1 VVVLDSVLFKNQN
14 QRELILRHQQQR
26 FRARGSDLVKSRM
39 FVGRER
45 DIEIVEA
52 FFAAGGHILALTGP
66 GGVGKTSVAKR
77 FTAACFCDLAQA
89 RKELAIWEALARAL
103 KLPPKSNAQEAV
115 ADVLRDRMIVL
126 DNCEQALDAVTSV
139 VMRLRERAP
148 NARFLVTS
156 REPLH
161 LREEKVHEL
170 GPLPPEQALE
180 LFVQRASLVRPIE
193 RSEANLADIRSITA
207 RLDGLPLAIELA
219 AARTGSL
226 SLSELEERLSVTM
239 LRDAARDRPSRQ
251 HSMRAAIDGS
261 YEALTPL
268 ERAAFEAFSVFC
280 GSFGLSAASAILGQD
295 ALEIVEALRSKSL
308 LARVPSHRESRFV
321 MYETIREYAA
331 EKLGKRTERIRD
343 RHAAYFTRDAM
354 QKRAKDLNRALLD
367 DLDNLLAVHTRALGR
382 NDATMAVQV
391 LRISSP
397 LYHMRGPFDAFLGQ
411 IERTRAVPSY
421 GSLAASMRAEVLFL
435 RATFKRL
442 RGDPDGARA
451 DADEALSLQPKNDIR
466 ADALTLL
473 GHLDCWRGDIS
484 NAEKRFRQAAS
495 LFEDRW
501 REGKCFAGLGML
513 MVEIGRPDEARDTL
527 ARALACLE
535 AEGDTHATAH
545 VLAMGGL
552 AAQELGDFAAAR
564 AAFERAHAMAVPTGD
579 ERYPALIRGCLG
591 GLLLETGNF
600 AGAIAMYDEALSVL
614 RRLGDRRTASLYSA
628 FRAAARASQGT
639 IEDDA
644 LEDARNTVKAI
655 NDGLQLAAVNALEG
669 HLDLARARQSD
680 RPNDHRRRAR
690 ARLRQAEAQLA
701 VCYEIRFA
709 VRLLRVALALSDSS
723 SIRDDGTLA
732 ISEDGAWARLPH
744 GPRIAFADRPLLARL
759 VRHLAHRRVLGEVA
773 TPADL
778 LAAGWPGERI
788 DAAAAANRLRVAIA
802 KTRQLGLRELLV
814 NRDGGYTL
822 DAPVTIV
829 PVNPSERES

>member
-1 VVVLDSVLFKNQN
+1 
-14 QRELILRHQQQR
+14 
-26 FRARGSDLVKSRM
+26 M

-45 DIEIVEA
+45 DLEIVEA

-77 FTAACFCDLAQA
+77 FTAACFCDLTQT
-89 RKELAIWEALARAL
+89 RNEPAIWEALARVL
-103 KLPPKSNAQEAV
+103 ELPPKSNAQEAV
-115 ADVLRDRMIVL
+115 ADLLRDRTVVL
-126 DNCEQALDAVTSV
+126 DNCEQALDAVAAV
-139 VMRLRERAP
+139 VVRLRERAP
-148 NARFLVTS
+148 NARLLITS

-161 LREEKVHEL
+161 LKEEKVHEL

-180 LFVQRASLVRPIE
+180 LFVQRASLLRPIE
-193 RSEANLADIRSITA
+193 RSEANLAAIRSITA

-239 LRDAARDRPSRQ
+239 LRDAARDRPPRQ

-261 YEALTPL
+261 YEALTPA
-268 ERAAFEAFSVFC
+268 ERSAFEAFSVFC

-331 EKLGKRTERIRD
+331 EKLGERSERIRD

-354 QKRAKDLNRALLD
+354 RKRAKGLNCALLD

-382 NDATMAVQV
+382 NDATMAVRV
-391 LRISSP
+391 LQSSWP
-397 LYHMRGPFDAFLGQ
+397 LYCVRGPFDAFLGQ
-411 IERTRAVPSY
+411 IERTRVVPSY
-421 GSLAASMRAEVLFL
+421 GALAASVRAEVLL
-435 RATFKRL
+435 MRAEFKKL
-442 RGDPDGARA
+442 RGDPDAARS
-451 DADEALSLQPKNDIR
+451 DADEALSLNPKNDIR

-473 GHLDCWRGDIS
+473 GHLDCWRGDSS

-513 MVEIGRPDEARDTL
+513 FFQIGRLDEARDAL

-535 AEGDTHATAH
+535 AEGDAHAAAH
-545 VLAMGGL
+545 VLATGGL

-579 ERYPALIRGCLG
+579 ERYPALIRADLG
-591 GLLLETGNF
+591 GLLHESGDLT
-600 AGAIAMYDEALSVL
+600 GAIAMYDEALSSL
-614 RRLGDRRTASLYSA
+614 RRLGDRRYASLLSA
-628 FRAAARASQGT
+628 YRAAARASQGT

-644 LEDARNTVKAI
+644 LEDAKNTMKAT
-655 NDGLQLAAVNALEG
+655 NDGPLLAAMNALEG

-690 ARLRQAEAQLA
+690 ARLRQAEAQVA
-701 VCYEIRFA
+701 NSDEVRFA
-709 VRLLRVALALSDSS
+709 VRLLRVALARSDSS
-723 SIRDDGTLA
+723 PIRDDGTLA
-732 ISEDGAWARLPH
+732 ISEEGAWARLPH

-773 TPADL
+773 TPTDL

-788 DAAAAANRLRVAIA
+788 NAAAAANRLRVAIT
-802 KTRQLGLRELLV
+802 KIRQLGLGGLLV

-829 PVNPSERES
+829 PVNPSERDLTGK